1 MSEHHSEQPSDHP
14 SEQSGEQPSEQP
26 SVEELATAVAA
37 DPHRRSLR
45 LALASALLNSGNA
58 TEAMTHI
65 RFVLDGHP
73 SDIEALGIGA
83 MASALSGDQMAS
95 DAYAG
100 ALRMAQ
106 LRPGIMSTEVPAQRK
121 GASITIPLISFID
134 VDGATEEKRRLE
146 HLVVQPFRF
155 RKQQPES
162 IPTGT
167 ILFGPPSA
175 GKAQLAT
182 ALAGELHLSLVSIDL
197 ATICDPW
204 GMPAAGAITEAFNLA
219 EEQGPSLLFMNH
231 LEAVTH
237 RRLRYVPGGRDR
249 LAELEAAI
257 DRHDPSKVLLIAA
270 SAAPWMINA
279 ALRTKGRLDQL
290 VMVGAPDVESRLAAM
305 ERALRARALQTA
317 ADLRAIARTA
327 EGLSNEDCRTLIA
340 HAATFALAE
349 SVDRNAVVALR
360 DEHFRRALSE
370 TPRSAKTWFDM
381 AYNFPEFM
389 DDSTAFDP
397 LFDYIRRHV
406 RR

>member
-1 MSEHHSEQPSDHP
+1 MPEH
-14 SEQSGEQPSEQP
+14 P
-26 SVEELATAVAA
+26 SVEDLAIAVAA

-45 LALASALLNSGNA
+45 IALASALLDSGDA

-65 RFVLDGHP
+65 RFVLDAHP

-83 MASALSGDQMAS
+83 MAAALSGDQMAS

-106 LRPGIMSTEVPAQRK
+106 LRPGLVNSEAPGQRQLGSR
-121 GASITIPLISFID
+121 GAAVTIPLISFID
-134 VDGATEEKRRLE
+134 VEGATEEKRRLE

-155 RKQQPES
+155 RKQHPER

-167 ILFGPPSA
+167 ILYGPPSV

-182 ALAGELHLSLVSIDL
+182 ALAGELHLSLVSVDL

-219 EEQGPSLLFMNH
+219 EEQGPSLLFMDH

-257 DRHDPSKVLLIAA
+257 DRHDPAKVLLLAA
-270 SAAPWMINA
+270 SSAPWMINA
-279 ALRTKGRLDQL
+279 SLRSKGRLDQL
-290 VMVGAPDVESRLAAM
+290 VMVGAPDVESRMAAM
-305 ERALRARALQTA
+305 ERALRTRSLQTN

-327 EGLSNEDCRTLIA
+327 EGLSNEDCRTLVA

-349 SVDRNAVVALR
+349 SVDRNAMVALR
-360 DEHFRRALSE
+360 DEHFRRALVE
-370 TPRSAKTWFDM
+370 TPRSAKAWFDM

>member
-1 MSEHHSEQPSDHP
+1 MP
-14 SEQSGEQPSEQP
+14 EQP
-26 SVEELATAVAA
+26 SVEDLAIAVAA

-45 LALASALLNSGNA
+45 LALASALLDSGDA
-58 TEAMTHI
+58 TAAMTHI
-65 RFVLDGHP
+65 RFVLDAHP

-106 LRPGIMSTEVPAQRK
+106 LRPGMMTELPVQRRS
-121 GASITIPLISFID
+121 ATVTIPLISFID
-134 VDGATEEKRRLE
+134 VNGATEEKRRLE

-155 RKQQPES
+155 RKQQPEA

-167 ILFGPPSA
+167 ILYGPPSV

-197 ATICDPW
+197 ASICDPW

-219 EEQGPSLLFMNH
+219 EDQGPSLLFMDH

-257 DRHDPSKVLLIAA
+257 DRHDPSKVLLLAA

-279 ALRTKGRLDQL
+279 ALRAKGRLDQL
-290 VMVGAPDVESRLAAM
+290 VMVGAPDVESRMAAM
-305 ERALRARALQTA
+305 ERALRARALQTT
-317 ADLRAIARTA
+317 ADLRAISRTA
-327 EGLSNEDCRTLIA
+327 EGLSNEDCRTLVA

-349 SVDRNAVVALR
+349 SMDRNAIAVLR
-360 DEHFRRALSE
+360 DEHFRRALLE
-370 TPRSAKTWFDM
+370 TPRSAKAWFDM